1 MVSANVPAR
10 LFVMVGDCGGFTTFS
25 AFSLQVFELVREGET
40 WRAAAYILASVVLCI
55 AGTFIGVRVAG
66 AS

>member
-1 MVSANVPAR
+1 MRRGPRAGALGAPGV
-10 LFVMVGDCGGFTTFS
+10 CGGLTTFS

-40 WRAAAYILASVVLCI
+40 RRAAAYILASVVLCI
-55 AGTFIGVRVAG
+55 AGTLIGVRVAG